1 MSFYFTSTVQYNNS
15 NMTIS
20 NSISIPRGLKSF
32 MLKNCKVDFL
42 GNSEVAVFYTPLKLN
57 TITWLIPGHVKQFA

>member
-1 MSFYFTSTVQYNNS
+1 MHLFNSTTTVILS
-15 NMTIS
+15 IS

-42 GNSEVAVFYTPLKLN
+42 GNSEVAFFSIHSVFN
-57 TITWLIPGHVKQFA
+57 

>member
-1 MSFYFTSTVQYNNS
+1 M
-15 NMTIS
+15 S

-42 GNSEVAVFYTPLKLN
+42 GNSELGCVFLIHLVYWLN
-57 TITWLIPGHVKQFA
+57 GDNRLISKGLVFVYIPCISIVLYGN